1 MKRVILFFALAL
13 SGLGAAN
20 AQWSDDPTENNQ
32 LLEKSYW
39 STEISMLDDG
49 SFYMLG
55 VSPLG
60 DINKVTPILFYFD
73 KDGNRVWKDSV
84 VFEIDSTMSWI
95 KTNTQLM
102 VDNEGNAIVVAQDL
116 CGVQIEKY
124 TAWKVNTAGEHL
136 WSEDGVNLHGETGM
150 PDAEINAAMKMLQMP
165 DGSYLF
171 AWMGNG
177 IMLQKVS
184 NDGQLLWGQGK
195 NIGSGA
201 YPYVFNAGDGD
212 IMVIYLS
219 GGLEARRLDF
229 DGNDV
234 WSAPVPV
241 FSGELNPQIPAWTY
255 LKLLPTSEGVLV
267 GYYGYEGDAHY
278 SMISYIKY
286 DGTHAF
292 AEADQGLRVV
302 YSDNWG
308 YEPAMA
314 FDEEQKV
321 IYTICQENAPGTQFT
336 SHFVVQKISEN
347 GELLWAP
354 EGIELNR
361 LIERAV
367 GYQAVSIG
375 PKGSV
380 LFGYME
386 HGGAGI
392 SAGDPILLK
401 TTLMDANG
409 EFVWE
414 NPIVTIGTEESTKY
428 DLQIS
433 PYLNDQW
440 ILFWEDCRVDGGVDG
455 GQIFGQN
462 VRLDGSMGTNV
473 ANEDLAQPSSGLF
486 ILPNPAKESAVIN
499 FTCNGNG
506 SQKTNIDLIG
516 MNGKVAATIYNGTA
530 QPGENRIEWSRPSGL
545 ASGIYIMRL
554 SVGQTTSFGKLV
566 LQ

>member
-1 MKRVILFFALAL
+1 MKRVILFFALAI

-212 IMVIYLS
+212 IMVIYQS

-292 AEADQGLRVV
+292 AEAD
-302 YSDNWG
+302 
-308 YEPAMA
+308 
-314 FDEEQKV
+314 
-321 IYTICQENAPGTQFT
+321 
-336 SHFVVQKISEN
+336 
-347 GELLWAP
+347 
-354 EGIELNR
+354 
-361 LIERAV
+361 
-367 GYQAVSIG
+367 
-375 PKGSV
+375 
-380 LFGYME
+380 
-386 HGGAGI
+386 
-392 SAGDPILLK
+392 
-401 TTLMDANG
+401 
-409 EFVWE
+409 
-414 NPIVTIGTEESTKY
+414 
-428 DLQIS
+428 
-433 PYLNDQW
+433 
-440 ILFWEDCRVDGGVDG
+440 
-455 GQIFGQN
+455 
-462 VRLDGSMGTNV
+462 
-473 ANEDLAQPSSGLF
+473 
-486 ILPNPAKESAVIN
+486 
-499 FTCNGNG
+499 
-506 SQKTNIDLIG
+506 
-516 MNGKVAATIYNGTA
+516 
-530 QPGENRIEWSRPSGL
+530 
-545 ASGIYIMRL
+545 
-554 SVGQTTSFGKLV
+554 
-566 LQ
+566 